1 MTTAVMAYS
10 RTVACSRCERE
21 AMPLSHIPLL
31 LYTIL
36 LTYNSRISIVPR
48 PIVIPAQAGIHNTLS
63 VSFSSVRGDK
73 HSRFV
78 DPRASAPLRPG
89 MTGEGAHSRMEE
101 GCLMFNNVF
110 SQNCGVKKI

>member
-36 LTYNSRISIVPR
+36 LTYNSRIPIVPR
-48 PIVIPAQAGIHNTLS
+48 PIVINYVEALYYAAFPRTSHRPAQAGIQEH
-63 VSFSSVRGDK
+63 
-73 HSRFV
+73 
-78 DPRASAPLRPG
+78 
-89 MTGEGAHSRMEE
+89 
-101 GCLMFNNVF
+101 
-110 SQNCGVKKI
+110 